1 MLTDQ
6 PRSSPANL
14 RNTSPAVT
22 TCSCSSCAL
31 RLDAGRDELVQ
42 DHLEVR
48 RIHPCSSLLPL
59 PGVTLRGRHFLY
71 IGHHMSTS
79 QTTGDAAANLQR
91 SDVDKHLDEYVNGEL
106 DFLSGRA
113 TLFEQRAT
121 LWYRIVGFIMALA
134 VGFAMYRAY
143 KSSELIANLSWQE
156 VVRTIASS
164 LIVIALLSGMARF
177 AFIMGKSFMVEAIR
191 NNNRRHAITFG
202 QFYLKAF
209 RQNITWPETRDAF
222 RSWNIDI
229 GSSFLTQNPED
240 IDPQLIQ
247 SIVAIVNAVGNKAK
261 GKE

>member
-1 MLTDQ
+1 
-6 PRSSPANL
+6 
-14 RNTSPAVT
+14 
-22 TCSCSSCAL
+22 
-31 RLDAGRDELVQ
+31 
-42 DHLEVR
+42 
-48 RIHPCSSLLPL
+48 
-59 PGVTLRGRHFLY
+59 
-71 IGHHMSTS
+71 
-79 QTTGDAAANLQR
+79 
-91 SDVDKHLDEYVNGEL
+91 
-106 DFLSGRA
+106 
-113 TLFEQRAT
+113 
-121 LWYRIVGFIMALA
+121 MALA